1 MKPTSFD
8 AIWPLTPLQEGM
20 LFHALYDG
28 GQEGVDHYNMQLPI
42 ELTGPLDR
50 AALRRACE
58 QVLARHPALR
68 VGFLQRRSGE
78 PFQAVASQVE
88 LPWAEVD
95 LTGHDPA
102 EQQARLRRTLTEE
115 RHRRFETTRPPL
127 LRFTLVA
134 LAADR
139 HVLALTNHHILLDG
153 WSMPV
158 VVEDLF
164 RILHHGDA
172 AALDPAVS
180 VGDYLGWLG
189 ARNRGATEAAWG
201 KALAGLE
208 GPTLLGRGADPAGG
222 GVAQRRIRLEL
233 DERRSRALAGAA
245 RDRNLTV
252 NTVVQGS
259 WSLLL
264 SLLTGSEDVVFGCT
278 VADRPA
284 AVPGVDRIVG
294 LLINTVPARVRID
307 RAEPFGALLDR
318 IQDEQAGLAEHSWL
332 GLADIHR
339 ISGHDTLFDTTVAF
353 ENFPLPASARGVD
366 VAGLR
371 LALAGEAV
379 EEVPE
384 GTHYPL
390 SLAVFPG
397 PTTVFELNYR
407 ADLYPEERAR
417 ALLDRLGLLVG
428 HAVERPDTPVGR
440 LPLLTE
446 EERVRIDRAA
456 APAPVATPPGTLVD
470 LFEAQAARTPDAPA
484 VGCGDERLTFAEL
497 NTAANRLARRLVAR
511 GAAPERPVVMALPRT
526 AGAVVTLLA
535 ILKSGAVYAPVDLE
549 QPAERIAA
557 VFTDLRPHLVVTTGA
572 AAARL
577 PEGTERLLLDELPPS
592 GNGTDLA
599 GTDLTDADRLAPL
612 RPENLA
618 YTVYT
623 SGSTGRPKGVAVE
636 HRSLAN
642 MFHSHR
648 VHLFEPEQAAAGRP
662 LRAALT
668 NSLVFDASWS
678 QLLWMVGGHEL
689 HMIEEELR
697 ADPHALLDHV
707 TRHGIEV
714 LDTTP
719 SFARRLVDEGLLGPD
734 RTVRV
739 LALGGEA
746 VDEALWQRL
755 RAVEGLSGYN
765 LYGPAECTV
774 DPMYAR
780 LAAHRHPVIGGPAD
794 NLRAHLLDDALRPV
808 PPGVTGELYLAG
820 AGLARGYLG
829 RRALTAERFVADP
842 FGGPGTRMYRTGD
855 RAQRDD
861 DGTLVFLGRTDDQ
874 IKIRG
879 FRVEP
884 GEIEAVLAADPGVR
898 HAVAVAREDHPG
910 SPVLVA
916 YVVAAPG
923 AAPDGEALRA
933 RAAAVLPGYMVPT
946 AVVVLDEL
954 PTTVNGK
961 VDKAA
966 LPAPRFEGGAGGE
979 PRDEREELLHGLFA
993 EVLRVERVGIHDNF
1007 FNLGGDSLLSMRL
1020 SALARRAG
1028 LALSPRDV
1036 FLHRTVA
1043 ALAAASAPA
1052 ATSGDTGSG
1061 GTGSGDATAEQ
1072 PTEGPLLDLTAEER
1086 AELGAAHPDAV
1097 EVWPL
1102 TALQQGMSFHAL
1114 LAPDRVDP
1122 YITQQVFD
1130 LDGEVAPAA
1139 LRAAFAAVLARH
1151 ANLRARFV
1159 RLRSGRA
1166 VQVIPERVELPWQ
1179 EADLSGLAAEEQ
1191 ARRVEELVAGEHD
1204 RPFPLGTSPLLR
1216 ALLVRLAD
1224 HRHVLVVTDHHILL
1238 DGWSVPLFYREVFT
1252 AYAAGG
1258 SAEGLPEPVPFRRVL
1273 AWLTG
1278 RDGAAAERAW
1288 SGALAGLDEPTLV
1301 APHADL
1307 SVLAAQG
1314 TAHAVLDAGAS
1325 ARITAAARA
1334 AGITVNTLLN
1344 GAWAIALERLTG
1356 RADVV
1361 FGASVSGRAPEL
1373 PGIEDA
1379 IGLVMN
1385 TVPFRAVLDPAEPL
1399 ADALLRLQTEQSELI
1414 AHHHLGL
1421 PAIQRAAGLGEL
1433 FDTIVG
1439 FENAG
1444 TDHAGTGRTGTDHAG
1459 TDHAGTGRTEAR
1471 RPVPGL
1477 GIGLREPSV
1486 PGSAHY
1492 PLRLLVRPGERLDV
1506 KLHYRTDLYDEAEA
1520 DDLLASVLRVLETF
1534 AEAPRTPLAALDP
1547 LSAATRE
1554 TVLERWAATAPAAPA
1569 ATIPALFAER
1579 VAEHPGAPAVLTG
1592 TEELSYAEL
1601 DARANR
1607 SARVLLAHG
1616 AGPER
1621 TVAVLMPRT
1630 AELVTTILAIWKS
1643 GSVHMPVDTDYP
1655 ADRIGFMLTE
1665 ARPDLVLAAPDAVG
1679 KVPAGLR
1686 DRVVTTDLLT
1696 APADTPSGE
1705 VTDAERGRPLLP
1717 GCGAYI
1723 IFTSGS
1729 TGRPKGVLVTHTGLA
1744 SFLATQR
1751 RHLDLGPGRKVL
1763 WFASPSFDGAMG
1775 ELNTAL
1781 LSGSCV
1787 VVGSYEEMLPGQPLA
1802 DWVARTGVGTL
1813 TVPPSS
1819 LAAMADGSLPEGI
1832 TVVTGGEVLP
1842 PELVARWAP
1851 GRRMLNIYG
1860 PTETTIIATVGGP
1873 LEPGVAVSIGVPVV
1887 GARIRVLDHCLRP
1900 LPAGVPGEVYISGA
1914 GLARGYLHRP
1924 DLTASRYV
1932 ADPFGEPGTRM
1943 YRTGDLARWLP
1954 DGRLDYVRRAD
1965 DQVKLRGFRIEPGE
1979 VEAVLAADPAV
1990 RHATVQLRED
2000 TPGSRQLVAYVVPAG
2015 PDGTDPAALRER
2027 VAAHL
2032 PEYMV
2037 PAAVVEI
2044 PELPTTPHGKL
2055 DRAALPAPRFAAAE
2069 GSRAPR
2075 TPREELLLRLFVD
2088 VLRVERIGIDDSFF
2102 ALGGDSIMSIKLV
2115 TAAREAGLEIS
2126 PRDVFTHKSIAE
2138 LAAAVTESAPEG
2150 AAEEAEE
2157 PLIALEQDE
2166 LDEFISRFA
2175 EED

>member
-28 GQEGVDHYNMQLPI
+28 GQDGVDHYNMQLPI
-42 ELTGPLDR
+42 ELTGALDR
-50 AALRRACE
+50 DALRRACE
-58 QVLARHPALR
+58 LVVARHPALR

-78 PFQAVASQVE
+78 PFQAVASRVE
-88 LPWAEVD
+88 LPWAEVP
-95 LTGHDPA
+95 LTGLDPA
-102 EQQARLRRTLTEE
+102 EQQRRLREVLTGE
-115 RHRRFETTRPPL
+115 RHRRFEMTQPPL

-139 HVLALTNHHILLDG
+139 HVLVLTNHHILMDG

-164 RILHHGDA
+164 RILHHGGDA
-172 AALDPAVS
+172 TALDPAVS
-180 VGDYLGWLG
+180 VGDYLGWLST
-189 ARNRGATEAAWG
+189 RNRDATEAAWG
-201 KALAGLE
+201 KALASLE
-208 GPTLLGRGADPAGG
+208 GPTLLGRGAELAGG
-222 GVAQRRIRLEL
+222 DVAQHRIRLEL
-233 DERRSRALAGAA
+233 DEERSRALAEAA
-245 RDRNLTV
+245 RGRNLTV
-252 NTVVQGS
+252 NTVIQGA

-264 SLLTGSEDVVFGCT
+264 ALMTGSDDVVFGCT
-278 VADRPA
+278 VAARPA
-284 AVPGVDRIVG
+284 AVPGVDRVVG

-307 RAEPFGALLDR
+307 RTEPFGALLDR
-318 IQDEQAGLAEHSWL
+318 VQDEQAALAEHSWL

-339 ISGHDTLFDTTVAF
+339 ISGHDSLFDTTLAF
-353 ENFPLPASARGVD
+353 ENFPLPASARGVE

-371 LALAGEAV
+371 LALAGDAV
-379 EEVPE
+379 DEVPE

-407 ADLYPEERAR
+407 ADLYPRAR
-417 ALLDRLGLLVG
+417 AEALLERLGLLVG

-440 LPLLTE
+440 LPLLTG
-446 EERVRIDRAA
+446 EERRRIERAA
-456 APAPVATPPGTLVD
+456 APAPVATPPGTLVE
-470 LFEAQAARTPDAPA
+470 LFEQQAARTPDAPA
-484 VGCGDERLTFAEL
+484 VGCGTERLTFAAL
-497 NTAANRLARRLVAR
+497 DTAANRLARQLVAR

-526 AGAVVTLLA
+526 ARAVVTLLA
-535 ILKSGAVYAPVDLE
+535 ILKSGAVYVPVDLE

-557 VFTDLRPHLVVTTGA
+557 VFAELRPHLVVTTGA
-572 AAARL
+572 SAARL
-577 PEGTERLLLDELPPS
+577 PGGTERVLLDELPHEPD
-592 GNGTDLA
+592 GTA
-599 GTDLTDADRLAPL
+599 LTDDERIAPL

-618 YTVYT
+618 YTIHT

-648 VHLFEPEQAAAGRP
+648 NHLFEPEQAAAGRP

-719 SFARRLVDEGLLGPD
+719 SFARQLIAEGLLDEG

-746 VDEALWQRL
+746 VDEPLWLRL
-755 RAVEGLSGYN
+755 RAAEGLSAYN

-780 LAAHRHPVIGGPAD
+780 LAAHEHPVIGGPAD

-829 RRALTAERFVADP
+829 QRVLTAERFVADP
-842 FGGPGTRMYRTGD
+842 FGEPGARMYRTGD

-884 GEIEAVLAADPGVR
+884 GEVEAVLAADPAVR
-898 HAVAVAREDHPG
+898 HAVAVAREDGPG
-910 SPVLVA
+910 SPMLVA

-923 AAPDGEALRA
+923 ATADGAALRA
-933 RAAAVLPGYMVPT
+933 RAAEVLPGYMVPS

-954 PTTVNGK
+954 PVTVNGK

-966 LPAPRFEGGAGGE
+966 LPAVRFDGGGEGGE
-979 PRDEREELLHGLFA
+979 PRDEQEELLRGLFA
-993 EVLRVERVGIHDNF
+993 EVLRVEQIGIHDNF

-1043 ALAAASAPA
+1043 ALVAAAR
-1052 ATSGDTGSG
+1052 DTDPE
-1061 GTGSGDATAEQ
+1061 SGDATATAVTGAADE
-1072 PTEGPLLDLTAEER
+1072 PLPEGPLLDLTAEER
-1086 AELGAAHPDAV
+1086 AEIEAAHPDAV
-1097 EVWPL
+1097 DVWPL
-1102 TALQQGMSFHAL
+1102 TPLQQGMSFHAL

-1122 YITQQVFD
+1122 YVTQQVFD
-1130 LDGEVAPAA
+1130 LDGEVTPAV
-1139 LRAAFAAVLARH
+1139 LRAAFDAVLARH

-1166 VQVIPERVELPWQ
+1166 VQVIPERVGVPWQ
-1179 EADLSGLAAEEQ
+1179 EVDLGGQAAPEQ
-1191 ARRVEELVAGEHD
+1191 ARRVEELVAEEHD
-1204 RPFPLGTSPLLR
+1204 RPFPPGSAPLLR

-1224 HRHVLVVTDHHILL
+1224 DRHVLVVTDHHILL
-1238 DGWSVPLFYREVFT
+1238 DGWSVPLFFREVFA

-1273 AWLTG
+1273 AWLSG
-1278 RDGAAAERAW
+1278 RDGAAAGTAW
-1288 SGALAGLDEPTLV
+1288 AGALAGLDESTLV

-1307 SVLAAQG
+1307 SVLAGQG
-1314 TAHAVLDAGAS
+1314 TVHQVLDAEAS

-1334 AGITVNTLLN
+1334 AGITVNTLVN

-1356 RADVV
+1356 RGDVV
-1361 FGASVSGRAPEL
+1361 FGAAVSGRTPEL
-1373 PGIEDA
+1373 PGVEDA

-1399 ADALLRLQTEQSELI
+1399 SAALVRMQTEQSELI

-1421 PAIQRAAGLGEL
+1421 PEIQRAVGLGEL

-1444 TDHAGTGRTGTDHAG
+1444 IHHP
-1459 TDHAGTGRTEAR
+1459 EAR

-1477 GIGLREPSV
+1477 DIGLREPSV

-1492 PLRLLVRPGERLDV
+1492 PLRLLARPGEHLDL
-1506 KLHYRTDLYDEAEA
+1506 KLHYRTDLYGEAEA
-1520 DDLLASVLRVLETF
+1520 GDLLASVLRVLETF
-1534 AEAPRTPLAALDP
+1534 AEAPRTPLAALDL
-1547 LSAATRE
+1547 LSATTRE

-1569 ATIPALFAER
+1569 ATIPALFAQR

-1607 SARVLLAHG
+1607 TARVLLSHG

-1621 TVAVLMPRT
+1621 IVAVLLPRS

-1655 ADRIGFMLTE
+1655 ADRIEFMLTD
-1665 ARPDLVLAAPDAVG
+1665 ARPDLILAAPDAVA
-1679 KVPAGLR
+1679 KIPAGLR
-1686 DRVVTTDLLT
+1686 DRVVTTDRLA

-1717 GCGAYI
+1717 GCGAYV

-1729 TGRPKGVLVTHTGLA
+1729 TGRPKGVLVTHAGLA

-1802 DWVARTGVGTL
+1802 DWVARTGVQTL

-1832 TVVTGGEVLP
+1832 TIVTGGEVLP

-1873 LEPGVAVSIGVPVV
+1873 LEPGVAVSIGAPVV

-1914 GLARGYLHRP
+1914 GLARGYLHRA

-1932 ADPFGEPGTRM
+1932 ADPFGGPGARM
-1943 YRTGDLARWLP
+1943 YRTGDIARWLP

-1979 VEAVLAADPAV
+1979 IEAVLATDPGV

-2000 TPGSRQLVAYVVPAG
+2000 TPGARQLVAYVVPAG
-2015 PDGTDPAALRER
+2015 PDGTDPAALREL

-2055 DRAALPAPRFAAAE
+2055 DRAALPAPRFAGAE
-2069 GSRAPR
+2069 GGREPR
-2075 TPREELLLRLFVD
+2075 TPREELLRQLFVD

-2126 PRDVFTHKSIAE
+2126 PRDVFTHKTVAE
-2138 LAAAVTESAPEG
+2138 LAAVAGESAPE
-2150 AAEEAEE
+2150 AAGGEVEEAEE
-2157 PLIALEQDE
+2157 PLVDLDQDE
-2166 LDEFISRFA
+2166 LDEFIARFA
-2175 EED
+2175 DED

>member
-42 ELTGPLDR
+42 ELTGPLDP

-58 QVLARHPALR
+58 LVVARHPALR

-88 LPWAEVD
+88 LPWAEVS
-95 LTGHDPA
+95 LTGLDPA
-102 EQQARLRRTLTEE
+102 EQQRRLREVLTEE
-115 RHRRFETTRPPL
+115 RHRRFEMTQPPL

-139 HVLALTNHHILLDG
+139 HVFVLTNHHILMDG

-164 RILHHGDA
+164 RILHHGGDA

-180 VGDYLGWLG
+180 VGDYLGWLS
-189 ARNRGATEAAWG
+189 ARNRAATEAAWG

-208 GPTLLGRGADPAGG
+208 GPTLLGRGAELAGG
-222 GVAQRRIRLEL
+222 DVSQHRIRLEL
-233 DERRSRALAGAA
+233 DEERSRALAEAA
-245 RDRNLTV
+245 RGRNLTV
-252 NTVVQGS
+252 NTVIQGA

-264 SLLTGSEDVVFGCT
+264 ALMTGSDDVVFGCT

-284 AVPGVDRIVG
+284 AIPGVDRVVG

-307 RAEPFGALLDR
+307 HTEPYGALLDR
-318 IQDEQAGLAEHSWL
+318 VQDEQAALAEHSWL

-339 ISGHDTLFDTTVAF
+339 ISGHDGLFDTTIAF
-353 ENFPLPASARGVD
+353 ENFPLPASARGVE

-379 EEVPE
+379 DEVPE

-407 ADLYPEERAR
+407 ADLYPKERAE
-417 ALLDRLGLLVG
+417 ALLERLSLLVG

-440 LPLLTE
+440 LPLLTG
-446 EERVRIDRAA
+446 EERLRVDRAA
-456 APAPVATPPGTLVD
+456 APAPVATPPGTLVR
-470 LFEAQAARTPDAPA
+470 LFEEQAARTPDAPA
-484 VGCGDERLTFAEL
+484 VSCGAEKLTFAGL
-497 NTAANRLARRLVAR
+497 NTAANRLARQLVAR

-535 ILKSGAVYAPVDLE
+535 ILKSGAVYVPVDLE

-557 VFTDLRPHLVVTTGA
+557 VFSELRPHLVVTTGA

-577 PEGTERLLLDELPPS
+577 PEGTERVLLDELPPEPD
-592 GNGTDLA
+592 GADPTGA
-599 GTDLTDADRLAPL
+599 DLTDADRIAPL

-623 SGSTGRPKGVAVE
+623 SGSTGRPKGVAIE

-648 VHLFEPEQAAAGRP
+648 NHLFQPEQAAAGRP

-697 ADPHALLDHV
+697 ADPRALLDHV

-719 SFARRLVDEGLLGPD
+719 SFARQLIAEGLLDEG

-746 VDEALWQRL
+746 VDEPLWQRL
-755 RAVEGLSGYN
+755 RATDGLSAYN

-780 LAAHRHPVIGGPAD
+780 FAAHEHPVIGGPAD

-829 RRALTAERFVADP
+829 QRVLTAERFVADP
-842 FGGPGTRMYRTGD
+842 FGGPGARMYRTGD

-898 HAVAVAREDHPG
+898 HAVVVAREDHPG
-910 SPVLVA
+910 SPMLVG

-923 AAPDGEALRA
+923 ATVDGAALRA
-933 RAAAVLPGYMVPT
+933 RAAEVLPGYMVPT
-946 AVVVLDEL
+946 AVLVLDEL
-954 PTTVNGK
+954 PITVNGK

-966 LPAPRFEGGAGGE
+966 LPAVRFDGGGEGGE
-979 PRDEREELLHGLFA
+979 PRDEQEELLCGLFA
-993 EVLRVERVGIHDNF
+993 EVLPVEKVGIHDNF

-1043 ALAAASAPA
+1043 ALAAAARDADA
-1052 ATSGDTGSG
+1052 AE
-1061 GTGSGDATAEQ
+1061 AAAE
-1072 PTEGPLLDLTAEER
+1072 PLPEGPLLELTAEER
-1086 AELGAAHPDAV
+1086 AEVEAAHPDAV

-1102 TALQQGMSFHAL
+1102 TSLQQGMSFHAL

-1130 LDGEVAPAA
+1130 LDGEVAPAV
-1139 LRAAFAAVLARH
+1139 LRAAFGTVLARH

-1166 VQVIPERVELPWQ
+1166 VQVVPERVELPWR
-1179 EADLSGLAAEEQ
+1179 EVDLGALAPGEQ
-1191 ARRVEELVAGEHD
+1191 GRRVEELVAEEHD
-1204 RPFPLGTSPLLR
+1204 RPFPLGSSPLLR

-1224 HRHVLVVTDHHILL
+1224 DRHVLVVTDHHILL
-1238 DGWSVPLFYREVFT
+1238 DGWSVPLFYREVFA

-1288 SGALAGLDEPTLV
+1288 AGALAGLDEPTLV
-1301 APHADL
+1301 APNADL

-1314 TAHAVLDAGAS
+1314 TAHEVLDAEAS

-1373 PGIEDA
+1373 PGVEDA

-1399 ADALLRLQTEQSELI
+1399 SAALVRLQTEQSELI

-1421 PAIQRAAGLGEL
+1421 PEIQRAVGLGEL

-1444 TDHAGTGRTGTDHAG
+1444 IDHAEVRQ
-1459 TDHAGTGRTEAR
+1459 
-1471 RPVPGL
+1471 PVPGL

-1506 KLHYRTDLYDEAEA
+1506 KLHYRTDLYGEAEA
-1520 DDLLASVLRVLETF
+1520 GDLLASVLRVLETF
-1534 AEAPRTPLAALDP
+1534 AEAPATPLAGLDL

-1579 VAEHPGAPAVLTG
+1579 VAEHPDAPAVLTG

-1601 DARANR
+1601 DERANR
-1607 SARVLLAHG
+1607 LARVLLAHG

-1621 TVAVLMPRT
+1621 VVAVLLPRT

-1655 ADRIGFMLTE
+1655 ADRIEFMLTD
-1665 ARPDLVLAAPDAVG
+1665 ARPDLILAAPDAVG
-1679 KVPAGLR
+1679 KIPDGLR
-1686 DRVVTTDLLT
+1686 DRVVTTDRLT

-1717 GCGAYI
+1717 ACGAYI

-1729 TGRPKGVLVTHTGLA
+1729 TGRPKGVLVTHAGLA

-1787 VVGSYEEMLPGQPLA
+1787 VVGSYEEMLPGRPLA
-1802 DWVARTGVGTL
+1802 DWVARTGVRTL
-1813 TVPPSS
+1813 TIPPSS

-1832 TVVTGGEVLP
+1832 TLVTGGEVLP

-1924 DLTASRYV
+1924 ELTASRYV
-1932 ADPFGEPGTRM
+1932 ADPFGGPGTRM
-1943 YRTGDLARWLP
+1943 YRTGDIARWLP

-1979 VEAVLAADPAV
+1979 IEAVLAADPSV
-1990 RHATVQLRED
+1990 RHATVQLRES
-2000 TPGSRQLVAYVVPAG
+2000 TPGARQLVAYVVPAG
-2015 PDGTDPAALRER
+2015 PEGTDPAALRER

-2044 PELPTTPHGKL
+2044 SELPTTPHGKL

-2075 TPREELLLRLFVD
+2075 TPREELLRRLFVE
-2088 VLRVERIGIDDSFF
+2088 VLQVDRIGIDDSFF

-2126 PRDVFTHKSIAE
+2126 PRDVFTHKSVAE
-2138 LAAAVTESAPEG
+2138 LAAVVTESAPD
-2150 AAEEAEE
+2150 ADEEAEE
-2157 PLIALEQDE
+2157 PLIDLDQDE
-2166 LDEFISRFA
+2166 LDEFIAKFA
-2175 EED
+2175 AED